1 YDQRRAQSPDPAYP
15 PDDHRGAHRLGVPRG
30 DPLVTTVTVDRPRRA
45 NGHVPPPPPP
55 TGGGDGPE
63 REPGPRRPVLDKLP
77 LAMLFLICGEFMF
90 FGGLVSAFLV
100 LRVTAA
106 QWPPP
111 LQPRL
116 PVGVTGVNTLVLLA
130 SSVAMAAAGRAA
142 KHDDTPGLVGAL
154 TLSATLGTV
163 FLIVQGYEWVR
174 LVSFGLTV
182 SAGAYGGTFYTL
194 IGMHAAHVVAGVL
207 WVGVTI
213 LLAARGRVTD
223 GRTGGLRACVIYWHF
238 VVLLWP
244 VLYVLV
250 YLV

>member
-1 YDQRRAQSPDPAYP
+1 M
-15 PDDHRGAHRLGVPRG
+15 
-30 DPLVTTVTVDRPRRA
+30 TTVTVDRPRRA

-63 REPGPRRPVLDKLP
+63 REPGPRRPLLDNVR
-77 LAMLFLICGEFMF
+77 LAMLFLICGEVMF

-130 SSVAMAAAGRAA
+130 SSVAMAAAGRALA
-142 KHDDTPGLVGAL
+142 RNDARTLTRRLLLAGAL
-154 TLSATLGTV
+154 GLA
-163 FLIVQGYEWVR
+163 FLLVQGYEWIR
-174 LVSFGLTV
+174 LVGYGLTV
-182 SAGAYGGTFYTL
+182 WSGAYGTTFYTL
-194 IGMHAAHVVAGVL
+194 IGTHAAHVIAAL
-207 WVGVTI
+207 AWVGVTAW
-213 LLAARGRVTD
+213 LAARGRFAD
-223 GRTGGLRACVIYWHF
+223 GQTGVMRACAIYWHF
-238 VVLLWP
+238 VVALWP
-244 VLYVLV
+244 VLYVAV

>member
-1 YDQRRAQSPDPAYP
+1 M
-15 PDDHRGAHRLGVPRG
+15 
-30 DPLVTTVTVDRPRRA
+30 TTVTVDRPRRA

-63 REPGPRRPVLDKLP
+63 REPGPRRPLLDNVR
-77 LAMLFLICGEFMF
+77 LAMLFLICGEVMF

-130 SSVAMAAAGRAA
+130 SSVAMAAAGRALA
-142 KHDDTPGLVGAL
+142 RNDARTLTRRLLLAGAL
-154 TLSATLGTV
+154 GLA
-163 FLIVQGYEWVR
+163 FLLVQGYEWIR
-174 LVSFGLTV
+174 LVGYGLTV
-182 SAGAYGGTFYTL
+182 WSGAYGTTFYTL
-194 IGMHAAHVVAGVL
+194 IGTHAAHVVAAL
-207 WVGVTI
+207 AWVGVTAW
-213 LLAARGRVTD
+213 LAARGRFVD
-223 GRTGGLRACVIYWHF
+223 GQTGVMRACAIYWHF
-238 VVLLWP
+238 VVALWP
-244 VLYVLV
+244 VLYVAV